1 MGGIKS
7 AIQIAMEKVK
17 KLSEGVQLDENH
29 AY

>member
-1 MGGIKS
+1 MGEIKS
-7 AIQIAMEKVK
+7 AIEIAMEKVK